1 MLKYSENRVKI
12 MGNKNRFSPFVR
24 QCYVTGA
31 VCCNIIG
38 HGCMLGFPGVLLPQ
52 LHQPDSPIILSK
64 EMESWIASVLAISMF
79 FGNFLTPPIMGR
91 MGRKAAH
98 YAVTAPVMVG
108 WIVMILA
115 TSPEAL
121 LVGRILHGTSMGM
134 MMPLRSVLIGEYTS
148 PHNRGGFLT
157 TIALAQC
164 FGILF
169 VHLVGSILSFQL
181 TALISLFFSFI
192 SLLMTIYSP
201 ESPSWLAT
209 QGQYDKCR
217 KVFIWLRG
225 DEEIPELD
233 KMIEA
238 SKQLEEQQA
247 KQGLKEIVSI
257 AKKKEFYKPVLL
269 MFALYIMLN
278 FTGGTMFA
286 AYSTR
291 ILHLLMGPD
300 INAHFWMVA
309 LDTQRL
315 FFNIGAVYVINKTGR
330 RTMLFATGALCA
342 VSHLAQAA
350 YVFAKTND
358 LLPFDSIWIPGVLVN
373 LQVLSVAVGMVPL
386 PSVIAGEVFPLQ
398 YRSLAGSTSLI
409 AISIATFLALKTF
422 PGLISSVG
430 LQGTYV
436 LYAGIIIAGLVVAWF
451 LLPETRGK
459 TLQQIEE
466 HFRGERCEPE
476 HDKELEILNGSEK
489 KKMFP

>member
-1 MLKYSENRVKI
+1 
-12 MGNKNRFSPFVR
+12 MGKKSIFSPFVK
-24 QCYVTGA
+24 QSYVTAA

-79 FGNFLTPPIMGR
+79 FSNFLTPPIMGR
-91 MGRKAAH
+91 LGRKAAH
-98 YAVTAPVMVG
+98 YAVTLPVMVG

-115 TSPEAL
+115 TSSEAL
-121 LVGRILHGTSMGM
+121 LIGRILHGMSMGM
-134 MMPLRSVLIGEYTS
+134 MLPLRSVLIGEYTS

-192 SLLMTIYSP
+192 SILMTIYSP

-225 DEEIPELD
+225 EEEIPELD

-238 SKQLEEQQA
+238 SKQMDEQP

-257 AKKKEFYKPVLL
+257 AKKKEVYKPIIL
-269 MFALYIMLN
+269 MIALYIMLN

-300 INAHFWMVA
+300 INAHVWMVA

-342 VSHLAQAA
+342 GSHLAQAA
-350 YVFAKTND
+350 YIFAKTND
-358 LLPFDSIWIPGVLVN
+358 FLPFDSIWIPGILVN

-422 PGLISSVG
+422 PGLVSSVG
-430 LQGTYV
+430 LEGTYV
-436 LYAGIIIAGLVVAWF
+436 LYAGIITSALVVAWF
-451 LLPETRGK
+451 LLPETKGK

-466 HFRGERCEPE
+466 HFRGECDTEN
-476 HDKELEILNGSEK
+476 DKEVEKLNGSEK
-489 KKMFP
+489 KNVLP